1 MTLGNGYRKSNANKV
16 NKFSSPVEIIVFS
29 SNFLKIHLM
38 KSSLFIRSLS
48 NIIFICP
55 YKFENLGCLNLLIL
69 FINDLQIFPSKIVST
84 GVFKILSLHN
94 LADEF
99 KTSDRILS
107 LCYFST
113 VLKTILISND
123 FLDHCFEYLYCFAL
137 DGVQMFSDVMIISF
151 SFMM

>member
-1 MTLGNGYRKSNANKV
+1 
-16 NKFSSPVEIIVFS
+16 
-29 SNFLKIHLM
+29 M

-55 YKFENLGCLNLLIL
+55 YKFENLGCLNLLIQ
-69 FINDLQIFPSKIVST
+69 FINDLQTFPSKIVST

-113 VLKTILISND
+113 VLKTILTSDD
-123 FLDHCFEYLYCFAL
+123 FLDHCFEYLCCFVL

-151 SFMM
+151 SFMMQPSSITFSTSSTLLPSLLSLTVSICSLIVAIVSS

>member
-1 MTLGNGYRKSNANKV
+1 
-16 NKFSSPVEIIVFS
+16 
-29 SNFLKIHLM
+29 M

-55 YKFENLGCLNLLIL
+55 YKFENLGCLNLLIQ
-69 FINDLQIFPSKIVST
+69 FINDLQTFPSKIVST

-123 FLDHCFEYLYCFAL
+123 FLDHCFEYLCCFVL

-151 SFMM
+151 SFMMQPSSITFSTSSTLLPSLLSSTV

>member
-1 MTLGNGYRKSNANKV
+1 
-16 NKFSSPVEIIVFS
+16 
-29 SNFLKIHLM
+29 M

-55 YKFENLGCLNLLIL
+55 YKFENLGCLNLLIQ
-69 FINDLQIFPSKIVST
+69 FINDLQTFASKIVST

-123 FLDHCFEYLYCFAL
+123 FLHHCFKYLCCFVL

-151 SFMM
+151 SFMMQPSSITFSTSSTLLPSLLSLTVSICSLIVAIVSS